1 MSRLAVL
8 AFAATVAGCGMSPP
22 KATPADA
29 QRANVQLAELQDGRT
44 LMVRKCGSC
53 HAPPLP
59 SEHTAGEWPRK
70 LDEMAERSKLDPKQ
84 RYLIEQYFVVMAARS

>member
-1 MSRLAVL
+1 MFRLAVPALL
-8 AFAATVAGCGMSPP
+8 AVLVGCGVTPP
-22 KATPADA
+22 KATAADA

-59 SEHTAGEWPRK
+59 HDHTASEWPVK
-70 LDEMAERSKLDPKQ
+70 LDEMAERSKLDRQQ
-84 RYLIEQYFVVMAARS
+84 RYLIQQYFVVMASR

>member
-1 MSRLAVL
+1 MFRLAVVL
-8 AFAATVAGCGMSPP
+8 AAAALGACMSPP

-44 LMVRKCGSC
+44 LMVRKCGGC

-59 SEHTAGEWPRK
+59 GDHSSGEWPSK
-70 LDEMAERSKLDPKQ
+70 LDEMADRSKLDLKQ
-84 RYLIEQYFVVMAARS
+84 RYLIQQYFVVMATR

>member
-1 MSRLAVL
+1 MFRLVVLAV
-8 AFAATVAGCGMSPP
+8 AVALGACGMSPP

-44 LMVRKCGSC
+44 LMVRKCGGC

-59 SEHTAGEWPRK
+59 GEHAAGEWPGK
-70 LDEMAERSKLDPKQ
+70 LDEMADRSKLDPKQ
-84 RYLIEQYFVVMAARS
+84 RYLIQQYFVVMASR

>member
-1 MSRLAVL
+1 MFRLAVV
-8 AFAATVAGCGMSPP
+8 AFAVAITGCGMSPP

-59 SEHTAGEWPRK
+59 NEHPAGEWPSK
-70 LDEMAERSKLDPKQ
+70 LDEMSERSKLDSKQ
-84 RYLIEQYFVVMAARS
+84 RYLIQQYFVVMAKR